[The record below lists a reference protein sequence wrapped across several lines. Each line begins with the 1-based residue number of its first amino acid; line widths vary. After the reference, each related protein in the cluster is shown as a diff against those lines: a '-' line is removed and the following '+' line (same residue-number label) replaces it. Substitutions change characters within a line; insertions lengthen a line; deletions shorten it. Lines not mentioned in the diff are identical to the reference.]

1 MIRYIYLYQ
10 IPNEMEQKHCLTF
23 SLLSIFMPFL
33 VYHISCSISERPGL
47 NANNAH
53 YCAHLC
59 RCSLLKDLCY
69 LGAACSN
76 DVLKYRCSK
85 QTKSFV
91 RSILNCSKRVSV
103 LVHYFEDL
111 TTNKT
116 HSEIL
121 LPLQAP
127 KCVVATWVK
136 KFSSALHYFSRLSQ
150 AWVSKVQNEN
160 LKLSRIRT

>member
-1 MIRYIYLYQ
+1 M
-10 IPNEMEQKHCLTF
+10 P
-23 SLLSIFMPFL
+23 SLI
-33 VYHISCSISERPGL
+33 YHISYTINSSRRKNLEAAFNKSQRPGL
-47 NANNAH
+47 KANYAH
-53 YCAHLC
+53 YCAHPC
-59 RCSLLKDLCY
+59 RCSLNDLCY

-150 AWVSKVQNEN
+150 TWVSKVQNDN
-160 LKLSRIRT
+160 RKLFADTRYTGKLQ